1 VLVEI
6 QFTPWRMAY
15 IKGPHDEGCILCQK
29 PLEADD
35 QKNLILFRAERC
47 FVLLN
52 LYPYNNGHVMVAPYA
67 HVADLGALEAATACD
82 LMALV
87 QRCVRALQRA
97 YSPHGF
103 NIGMNLGR
111 VAGAGIAD
119 HLHLHIVPRW
129 QGDLNFMPLIGG
141 TKMIP
146 EMLEETYQ
154 TVRACLLEE

>member
-1 VLVEI
+1 
-6 QFTPWRMAY
+6 
-15 IKGPHDEGCILCQK
+15 
-29 PLEADD
+29 
-35 QKNLILFRAERC
+35 
-47 FVLLN
+47 
-52 LYPYNNGHVMVAPYA
+52 MVAPYA